1 MLFKMYNNN
10 VYKSYMLHQEIKTKR
25 YIIARQK
32 KDFNNIKNIFR
43 EKVSTFDFI
52 HISSVLNSKLR
63 RAKNAHFKKLQSLG
77 FNNKLSQN
85 PKNAVHLPYSLSYAE
100 KTVFPKGLNYAL
112 PLTKFDYRDYLTHF
126 FVILH
131 PYNCVIIS

>member
-1 MLFKMYNNN
+1 MLRLFKMYNNN

-25 YIIARQK
+25 YIIAGQK
-32 KDFNNIKNIFR
+32 KNFNNTKNIFR
-43 EKVSTFDFI
+43 EKVSTFDFV
-52 HISSVLNSKLR
+52 HISSVLNSKLG

-77 FNNKLSQN
+77 FNNKLSHN
-85 PKNAVHLPYSLSYAE
+85 SLSYAK
-100 KTVFPKGLNYAL
+100 KTVFPRGLNYAL